1 LSDSVPDLTGT
12 DVKVGDRIAYAVT
25 AGRSGC
31 LRVGKVIEI
40 VWGHHKEPEKR
51 WISPV
56 PTKLRV
62 EVEISSSYGT
72 PEKPVLIEAGFK
84 RFVKID

>member
-1 LSDSVPDLTGT
+1 
-12 DVKVGDRIAYAVT
+12 
-25 AGRSGC
+25 
-31 LRVGKVIEI
+31 
-40 VWGHHKEPEKR
+40 
-51 WISPV
+51 
-56 PTKLRV
+56 V